1 MQLVITVGY
10 FLCMSLYVHAEGRK
24 VNIIESKIAGLG
36 FLQAIIA
43 RMANNSF
50 YIKGWD
56 LTLFVAVVALKKD
69 VSQYSGCLLPALI
82 VSTIAFCLLDAYYLQ
97 QERIFRKIYNYLAES
112 NSDSINYFSINPVL
126 YKDILKGEM
135 LSYRISLISTSI
147 LLFHIPMFVAV
158 FIFFVLF

>member
-1 MQLVITVGY
+1 
-10 FLCMSLYVHAEGRK
+10 MST
-24 VNIIESKIAGLG
+24 NESKIAGLG

-56 LTLFVAVVALKKD
+56 LTLFVAVIALKKD
-69 VSQYSGCLLPALI
+69 ATQYSSYLLLALI

-97 QERIFRKIYNYLAES
+97 QERIFRKVYNLLAES
-112 NSDSINYFSINPVL
+112 TSDTINYFRINPVL
-126 YKDILKGEM
+126 YKEQLNGDS
-135 LSYRISLISTSI
+135 LSYRSSLISASI

>member
-1 MQLVITVGY
+1 
-10 FLCMSLYVHAEGRK
+10 MSLYVHAAGQK

-69 VSQYSGCLLPALI
+69 ASQYSGYLLLALI

-112 NSDSINYFSINPVL
+112 NSESINYFSINPVL

-135 LSYRISLISTSI
+135 LSYRSSLISTSI

>member
-1 MQLVITVGY
+1 MK
-10 FLCMSLYVHAEGRK
+10 MST
-24 VNIIESKIAGLG
+24 NESKIAGLG

-69 VSQYSGCLLPALI
+69 ASQYSGYLLLALI

-97 QERIFRKIYNYLAES
+97 QERIFRKVYNHLAES
-112 NSDSINYFSINPVL
+112 NSDTINYFRINPEL
-126 YKDILKGEM
+126 YKDKLRGEM
-135 LSYRISLISTSI
+135 LSYRNALISASI

>member
-1 MQLVITVGY
+1 
-10 FLCMSLYVHAEGRK
+10 MSLYVHAAGQK

-69 VSQYSGCLLPALI
+69 ASQYSGYLLLALI

-112 NSDSINYFSINPVL
+112 NSESINYFSINPCLL
-126 YKDILKGEM
+126 YTSDAADERSSVDLGGR
-135 LSYRISLISTSI
+135 RIIKKKNTNAYS
-147 LLFHIPMFVAV
+147 
-158 FIFFVLF
+158 

>member
-1 MQLVITVGY
+1 M
-10 FLCMSLYVHAEGRK
+10 
-24 VNIIESKIAGLG
+24 NIIESKIAGLG

-69 VSQYSGCLLPALI
+69 ASQYSGYLLLALI

-112 NSDSINYFSINPVL
+112 NSESINYFSINPVL

-135 LSYRISLISTSI
+135 LSYRSSLISTSI
-147 LLFHIPMFVAV
+147 LFFHIPMFVAV

>member
-1 MQLVITVGY
+1 
-10 FLCMSLYVHAEGRK
+10 MST
-24 VNIIESKIAGLG
+24 NESKIAGLG

-56 LTLFVAVVALKKD
+56 LTLFVAVTALKKD
-69 VSQYSGCLLPALI
+69 ATQYSSYLLLALI

-97 QERIFRKIYNYLAES
+97 QERIFRKVYNLLAES
-112 NSDSINYFSINPVL
+112 TSDTINYFRINPVL
-126 YKDILKGEM
+126 YKEQLNGDS
-135 LSYRISLISTSI
+135 LSYRSSLISASI

>member
-1 MQLVITVGY
+1 
-10 FLCMSLYVHAEGRK
+10 MSLYVHAIGQK
-24 VNIIESKIAGLG
+24 MNIIESKIAGLG

-69 VSQYSGCLLPALI
+69 VSQYSGYLLLALI

-112 NSDSINYFSINPVL
+112 TSESINYFSINPVL
-126 YKDILKGEM
+126 YKEILKGEM
-135 LSYRISLISTSI
+135 LSYRSSLISTSI